1 MKVKMFL
8 CAALLMFVV
17 TGCAGVQ
24 TGGAGGDSGDSK
36 GMTKEQLKKMGVDE
50 NQGYYQFLFLHSS

>member
-36 GMTKEQLKKMGVDE
+36 GMTKEQLKKMGADE
-50 NQGYYQFLFLHSS
+50 NQGYY

>member
-1 MKVKMFL
+1 MKVKMFF
-8 CAALLMFVV
+8 CAVLLMFMV

-36 GMTKEQLKKMGVDE
+36 GLTKEQLKKMGVNE
-50 NQGYYQFLFLHSS
+50 NKG